1 MSRFLLTLNSKK
13 MKKVYLF
20 LFIATASFCNMNAQ
34 NMNAICGEDMVWY
47 GLDFSNAKFVGQ
59 FTNIGDN
66 SGGSGYELRD
76 KHIPAWNNL
85 ILNEPNKF
93 NIRKSFRKSNVFN
106 QLEVVNARNSK
117 IDADKA
123 VSFNTYKWENEKA
136 IIEKTISE
144 YTGGEKK
151 EGLGVVFIIE
161 SFDKMANLATIHV
174 TLFDIATKKVMVTE
188 KFVEVPVGVGVR
200 NYWAGAF
207 AKIFKAIDTQKINDW
222 KSKCK

>member
-1 MSRFLLTLNSKK
+1 

-20 LFIATASFCNMNAQ
+20 LFIATVSFCNVNAQ

-66 SGGSGYELRD
+66 SGSSGYELRD

-106 QLEVVNARNSK
+106 QLDVVNARNSK
-117 IDADKA
+117 IDVDKA
-123 VSFNTYKWENEKA
+123 VSFNTYKWDNDKA
-136 IIEKTISE
+136 TIEKIISE

-151 EGLGVVFIIE
+151 EGLGVVFIVE

-174 TLFDIATKKVMVTE
+174 TLFDISTKKVLVTE
-188 KFVEVPVGVGVR
+188 EFVEVPVGVGVR
-200 NYWAGAF
+200 NFWAGAI
-207 AKIFKAIDTQKINDW
+207 AKIFKTIDAQKINDW